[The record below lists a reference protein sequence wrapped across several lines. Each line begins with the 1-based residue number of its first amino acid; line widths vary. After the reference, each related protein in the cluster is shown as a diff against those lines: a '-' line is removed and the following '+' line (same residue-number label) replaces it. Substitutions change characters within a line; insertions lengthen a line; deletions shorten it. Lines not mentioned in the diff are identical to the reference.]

1 MGRGDDSLGRPP
13 QRCIIATLRASGYV
27 KKSVILQ
34 QTSVKRH
41 RLGGKLTRPRL
52 HSFRVRCLECVCDRA
67 FYGYTFA
74 FAVGERSLFV
84 SCGKM
89 EAGIVGLPNVGKST
103 LFNALTAAGIASEN
117 YPFCTIEPNVG
128 AVAIPDPRLTTIN
141 RYIETEKIVPAIF
154 QLVDIAGLVRGA
166 SQGEGLGNKFLGNL
180 RNVDAILHVVR
191 CYEGEN
197 VVHVEGSIDPLRD
210 IDTIDTELMLADL
223 QSVEGM
229 LDRAQKQV
237 RLGGPEA
244 KRRVEIL
251 KECEVLLAA
260 GKPIR
265 GLTYEEPT
273 SARILKELQ
282 LLTAKRVLY
291 VANVSEDD
299 LEGKGPMTE
308 QVRTRAAA
316 EGSEVVPLS
325 ARLEAEIAELDE
337 ADRAEM
343 LQSVGLR
350 EPALAVLARAAYKLL
365 GLQSFY
371 TGGPKEIRAWT
382 IPVGATAPQA
392 AGVIHS
398 DFERGF
404 IRVET
409 YSVDDLVQYGN
420 EKAIREAGKL
430 RLEGKTY
437 VMHDKDVCH
446 FLFNV

>member
-1 MGRGDDSLGRPP
+1 
-13 QRCIIATLRASGYV
+13 
-27 KKSVILQ
+27 
-34 QTSVKRH
+34 
-41 RLGGKLTRPRL
+41 
-52 HSFRVRCLECVCDRA
+52 
-67 FYGYTFA
+67 
-74 FAVGERSLFV
+74 
-84 SCGKM
+84 M

-128 AVAIPDPRLTTIN
+128 AVATPDPRLATIN
-141 RYIETEKIVPAIF
+141 KFIETEKIVPAIF

-191 CYEGEN
+191 CYQDEN
-197 VVHVEGSIDPLRD
+197 VVHVEGSVDPLRD

-223 QSVEGM
+223 QAVEGM
-229 LDRAQKQV
+229 VDRAEKQV

-251 KECEVLLAA
+251 KECEALLAA
-260 GKPIR
+260 GKPVR
-265 GLTYEEPT
+265 GLAYEEPT
-273 SARILKELQ
+273 SARIFKELQ
-282 LLTAKRVLY
+282 LLTSKRVLY
-291 VANVSEDD
+291 VANVGEDD
-299 LEGKGPMTE
+299 LDGKGPMVQ
-308 QVRTRAAA
+308 QVRQRAAA
-316 EGSEVVPLS
+316 EGSDVVPLS
-325 ARLEAEIAELDE
+325 ARIESEIAELDE
-337 ADRAEM
+337 ADRGEM
-343 LQSVGLR
+343 LQSVGLE
-350 EPALAVLARAAYKLL
+350 EPALAVLARAAYKVL

-371 TGGPKEIRAWT
+371 TAGPKEIRAWT
-382 IPVGATAPQA
+382 ISAGATAPQA

-404 IRVET
+404 IRVEV
-409 YSVDDLVQYGN
+409 YSVDDLEQHKS

-437 VMHDKDVCH
+437 VMQDKDVCH